1 MCDAFWGGASI
12 DFNGSVLH
20 YFHPWMH
27 TRIRVVGIVACS
39 FALPLS
45 FSAVLETHVHAEKGI
60 DWFCSRAEGLL
71 FPAGVAIPLVTEGNN
86 RHSGRISSLWGCAVS
101 AMVADLRFTRNAFR
115 HFSPTASILL
125 PSRFRFASAS
135 LNVRLCRVLFRT
147 SGTYV
152 PPWLIA
158 EIVLLEKLR
167 YFSFRKIR
175 CIEIVAYDL
184 RGVSSPSSSD
194 HGRTYHVS

>member
-1 MCDAFWGGASI
+1 MVILTSPFCVLARVRNTRTLLSHEIGINRMGASHMCDAFWGGASI

-71 FPAGVAIPLVTEGNN
+71 FPAGVAIP
-86 RHSGRISSLWGCAVS
+86 
-101 AMVADLRFTRNAFR
+101 
-115 HFSPTASILL
+115 
-125 PSRFRFASAS
+125 
-135 LNVRLCRVLFRT
+135 
-147 SGTYV
+147 
-152 PPWLIA
+152 
-158 EIVLLEKLR
+158 
-167 YFSFRKIR
+167 
-175 CIEIVAYDL
+175 
-184 RGVSSPSSSD
+184 
-194 HGRTYHVS
+194 